1 MLHWA
6 AKRVGDC
13 FQLSMP
19 TTADSVP
26 CLLKR
31 LALPEQAEPGVIGA
45 EEWAKRKVC
54 RYGTVGDLRAVHHVL
69 A

>member
-1 MLHWA
+1 
-6 AKRVGDC
+6 
-13 FQLSMP
+13 MP

-45 EEWAKRKVC
+45 EEWAIRKVC
-54 RYGTVGDLRAVHHVL
+54 RYGTAGDLRAVHHVL